1 MCRGIVALSAK
12 RHGARILAS
21 TSAFRR
27 YVQLPFSTRLL
38 GGRHGRIVL
47 HTFECLSKCFVR
59 YIVRNIFKHANCFF
73 DVSLYVQSCRG
84 SNDLVLYDRSIRK
97 VLYSPVYK

>member
-1 MCRGIVALSAK
+1 MNAMTRLRIVLVFEYIYEFEAFVVIGTMCRGIVALSAK

-27 YVQLPFSTRLL
+27 YVQLPFSARLL

-47 HTFECLSKCFVR
+47 HTFECFSKCFVR
-59 YIVRNIFKHANCFF
+59 YIVRTIF
-73 DVSLYVQSCRG
+73 
-84 SNDLVLYDRSIRK
+84 
-97 VLYSPVYK
+97 